1 MKINK
6 TGVAVLL
13 ISVGVLSACGD
24 NEDQSA
30 EDMPTSGSEQRDTNN
45 QVEGSSEGLTEKID
59 PSSDDEET
67 EKDSSP
73 NLGEG
78 TTEDQLDLRI
88 GDTGQIE
95 TSLNMFE
102 LTVNSVDMMDDIN
115 GETPER
121 EKLILTD
128 VTLKNLSDTM
138 MDISEALDVME
149 ITVNLEGSGSPDFAK
164 YYDSVETLEGQ
175 LESEEE
181 IKGQLVFEEN
191 VRDEY
196 FIRVSEGLIA
206 AGGAKNQAIWTFTKD
221 EAE

>member
-1 MKINK
+1 MNINK

-13 ISVGVLSACGD
+13 ISVGILSACGD
-24 NEDQSA
+24 NEDQSS
-30 EDMPTSGSEQRDTNN
+30 EDMTTSGSEQRDTDT
-45 QVEGSSEGLTEKID
+45 QVEGSSEGLTERID
-59 PSSDDEET
+59 SSSDDEET
-67 EKDSSP
+67 ENDSSP

-88 GDTGQIE
+88 GDTGKIE

-102 LTVNSVDMMDDIN
+102 LTVNSVEMMDDIN

-128 VTLKNLSDTM
+128 VTLKNLSDTT
-138 MDISEALDVME
+138 MDISEALDVIE
-149 ITVNLEGSGSPDFAK
+149 ITVNLDGSGSPDFAK

-175 LESEEE
+175 LDSGEE

-196 FIRVSEGLIA
+196 FFRVSEGLIA
-206 AGGAKNQAIWTFTKD
+206 AGGVKNQAIWTFTRE

>member
-1 MKINK
+1 MKMINLLVSL
-6 TGVAVLL
+6 TVAGTLL
-13 ISVGVLSACGD
+13 IACNNQETNDTPLSQ
-24 NEDQSA
+24 ESA
-30 EDMPTSGSEQRDTNN
+30 EDSSGNENT
-45 QVEGSSEGLTEKID
+45 QVEGSSEGLTERID
-59 PSSDDEET
+59 SSSDDEET
-67 EKDSSP
+67 EEDSSP

-102 LTVNSVDMMDDIN
+102 LTVNSVEMLDDIN

-128 VTLKNLSDTM
+128 VTLKNLSDTT
-138 MDISEALDVME
+138 MDISEALDVIE

-164 YYDSVETLEGQ
+164 YYESVETLEGQ

-206 AGGAKNQAIWTFTKD
+206 AGGAKNQAIWTFTRE

>member
-13 ISVGVLSACGD
+13 ISVSILNACGN
-24 NEDQSA
+24 NEGQSS
-30 EDMPTSGSEQRDTNN
+30 EDMTTSGSEQSDANS

-59 PSSDDEET
+59 SSSDDGDT

-102 LTVNSVDMMDDIN
+102 LTVNSVEMMDDIN
-115 GETPER
+115 GETPEID
-121 EKLILTD
+121 KIILTN
-128 VTLKNLSDTM
+128 VTLKNLSDTT
-138 MDISEALDVME
+138 MDISEALDVIE
-149 ITVNLEGSGSPDFAK
+149 ITSMLEGSGFPDFSK

-175 LESEEE
+175 LDSGEE

-191 VRDEY
+191 ESDEY

-206 AGGAKNQAIWTFTKD
+206 AGGAKNQAIWTFAKD
-221 EAE
+221 DAE

>member
-1 MKINK
+1 MKMINLLVSL
-6 TGVAVLL
+6 TVAGTLL
-13 ISVGVLSACGD
+13 TAC
-24 NEDQSA
+24 
-30 EDMPTSGSEQRDTNN
+30 NN
-45 QVEGSSEGLTEKID
+45 QETTDTPSSQESSEDSSENKNPQVEDSSEGLTERID
-59 PSSDDEET
+59 SSSDDEET
-67 EKDSSP
+67 ENDSSP

-88 GDTGQIE
+88 GDTGKIE

-102 LTVNSVDMMDDIN
+102 LTVNSVEMMDDIN
-115 GETPER
+115 GETPEID
-121 EKLILTD
+121 KIILTD
-128 VTLKNLSDTM
+128 VTLKNLSDTT
-138 MDISEALDVME
+138 MDISEALDVIE
-149 ITVNLEGSGSPDFAK
+149 ITSMLEGSGFPDFSQ

-175 LESEEE
+175 LESGEE

-191 VRDEY
+191 ESDEY